1 MEINTLRNLMTLL
14 AFAAFLGVIW
24 WAYSPSRRD
33 RFEQDARLVFDENE
47 GEAK

>member
-1 MEINTLRNLMTLL
+1 MDINTLRNLMTLL
-14 AFAAFLGVIW
+14 AIGAFLGVIW

-33 RFEQDARLVFDENE
+33 RFEQDARLVFDESE